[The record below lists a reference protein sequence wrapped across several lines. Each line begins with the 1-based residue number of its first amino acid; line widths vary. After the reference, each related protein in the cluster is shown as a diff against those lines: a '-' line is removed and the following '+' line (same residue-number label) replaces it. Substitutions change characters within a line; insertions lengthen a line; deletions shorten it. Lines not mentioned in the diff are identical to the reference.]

1 MSERIRA
8 QRQKAGTSKSTNP
21 SLTSPTSPSL
31 ANLTRGFSLPAE
43 RILAKKVDRESSNPQ
58 ALPSDGETL
67 AEEASLQ
74 QPLSHDISRIS
85 LRPQARLTSNLEVQR
100 FGDKDA
106 ELLTAAQVSS
116 AKAYYA
122 SRSKQYTP
130 EIITQIQQTV
140 GSTPTGAIDDETIQ
154 AVAKWQQEHP
164 PLKVDGK
171 AGPRTLPAAF
181 PTGLATTD
189 ATDEYVGEA
198 KQVQADW
205 AKLKTTNER
214 ADALLTVVNK
224 QLTAAG
230 VPACNKA
237 IKDLGADAGQFDFV
251 TWTLD
256 LGKEAFSQASLT
268 DEAAADI
275 ADTVYHESRH
285 AEQWYMMAQMLAGK
299 GKSAKAIAK
308 EMDIPPNIASS
319 AVNNPLKSGSMEALI
334 AEGWYESVYGAKA
347 DYRDRV
353 LTDLDTKQKAL
364 DKAKEQHDKSPT
376 DANQAKLDKAQKQY
390 DIAYE
395 KYRDLPEEADAWRV
409 GGAVTDAYLKK

>member
-1 MSERIRA
+1 MSERIKI
-8 QRQKAGTSKSTNP
+8 QRQKAGTSKYTNP
-21 SLTSPTSPSL
+21 SLTSPTTPSL
-31 ANLTRGFSLPAE
+31 ANPTRGFGFSAD
-43 RILAKKVDRESSNPQ
+43 RILTKKGNGDSSNFP
-58 ALPSDGETL
+58 ALPS
-67 AEEASLQ
+67 ASELSSEDALLQ
-74 QPLSHDISRIS
+74 QPLVHDISRIS
-85 LRPQARLTSNLEVQR
+85 LRPQAKLTSNFEVQR
-100 FGDKDA
+100 FEDKDA

-164 PLKVDGK
+164 PLKIDGK

-189 ATDEYVGEA
+189 ATNEYVGEA

-214 ADALLTVVNK
+214 ADALLAAVNK
-224 QLTAAG
+224 QLQAAG
-230 VPACNKA
+230 VPVCNKA
-237 IKDLGADAGQFDFV
+237 IKDLGTDAGQFDFP

-275 ADTVYHESRH
+275 ADTVYHEARH
-285 AEQWYMMAQMLAGK
+285 AEQWYMMARMLAGK

-308 EMDIPPNIASS
+308 EMGIPPNIASS
-319 AVNNPLKSGSMEALI
+319 AFSNPLKSGSMEALI

-364 DKAKEQHDKSPT
+364 DKAQEQYDKSPT
-376 DANQAKLDKAQKQY
+376 DANKAKLDKAQQQY
-390 DIAYE
+390 DITYD